1 MKLEFACEVNIG
13 PRPTNDDRA
22 MILGEILD
30 QRFLEGEAQTPAAA
44 VVCDGCGGYAGGG
57 TAAQTVL
64 EVLRAGGP
72 GIFESADAL
81 ANLLEKAQRELMRKK
96 AEVPALRE
104 MCTTVAGCL
113 FLEKSLI
120 VFHSGDSR
128 IYRFDGSHLARMTVD
143 HSVVQEMVDLG
154 MIREDEAL
162 THPRRNVITRC
173 LGIECQPPEIRSSS
187 GPIRPGEIFL
197 LCSDGLWEALTPA
210 AIRQILASP
219 QSLGEKARALVRAAA
234 ENGSADNITACLCSC
249 PGGEPAREE
258 EPFILD

>member
-1 MKLEFACEVNIG
+1 MKAVSEMEKKLYDLCDWARIEAVVYAEEDRPCE
-13 PRPTNDDRA
+13 
-22 MILGEILD
+22 ILGAHLTTEGILI
-30 QRFLEGEAQTPAAA
+30 QAFFPEVESVSIR
-44 VVCDGCGGYAGGG
+44 
-57 TAAQTVL
+57 TAA
-64 EVLRAGGP
+64 G
-72 GIFESADAL
+72 ADI
-81 ANLLEKAQRELMRKK
+81 
-96 AEVPALRE
+96 P
-104 MCTTVAGCL
+104 
-113 FLEKSLI
+113 
-120 VFHSGDSR
+120 
-128 IYRFDGSHLARMTVD
+128 
-143 HSVVQEMVDLG
+143 

-219 QSLGEKARALVRAAA
+219 QSLGEKARALVRSAA